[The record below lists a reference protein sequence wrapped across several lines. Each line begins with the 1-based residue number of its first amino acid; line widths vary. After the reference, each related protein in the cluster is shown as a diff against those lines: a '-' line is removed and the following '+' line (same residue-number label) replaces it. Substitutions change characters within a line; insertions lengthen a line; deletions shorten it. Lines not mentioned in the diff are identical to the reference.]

1 MQAVLVLDRPE
12 VGAQHHVEVT
22 RFGPLA
28 AGADWRTNYQ
38 TQFKWFVNY
47 CNQRYGSITGAY
59 AYWKANSNY

>member
-1 MQAVLVLDRPE
+1 MNATNPSSGAYGLPQALP
-12 VGAQHHVEVT
+12 GNKMAS
-22 RFGPLA
+22 